1 MTKSNGE
8 RFIIAYNRLD
18 QGLRNIYNIKASLGF
33 GEVIRKISPINSIIK
48 KYEDDL
54 IEIGRLRNAIVH
66 ASGDT
71 LIAEPNTEVVEK
83 LEQIARVVTTPPR
96 VLDTLAKR
104 KVYSVD
110 GGTPLAEVCLKMFES
125 GFSIVPVY
133 IKNTLV
139 GVINRKMI
147 VDSIGAGIKAGV
159 ILDNLLKQPVAS
171 ALDVLNVSNHYEV
184 APSSVT
190 IDSMI
195 FMFQQNR
202 KLSSVVLTE
211 NGNYTEP
218 AKMVIVTADTI
229 DLNNILDNY

>member
-1 MTKSNGE
+1 MEKTLGE
-8 RFIIAYNRLD
+8 RFLLAYNKLD
-18 QGLRNIYNIKASLGF
+18 QGLRGIYNIKASLGF
-33 GEVIRKISPINSIIK
+33 GEIIRKIAPINSIIK

-71 LIAEPNTEVVEK
+71 LIAEPNVDIVEK
-83 LEQIARVVTTPPR
+83 LEQITRIVTTPPR
-96 VLDTLAKR
+96 VLDALAKR

-110 GGTPLAEVCLKMFES
+110 GETSLASVCAEMSTS
-125 GFSIVPVY
+125 GYSIVPVY

-147 VDSIGAGIKAGV
+147 IDSIGAGIRAGV
-159 ILDNLLKQPVAS
+159 SIDNLLKQPVAS
-171 ALDVLNVSNHYEV
+171 ALDVLNITSHYEV
-184 APSSVT
+184 APSSIT

-202 KLSSVVLTE
+202 RLSTVIITK
-211 NGNYTEP
+211 NGNYNEEP
-218 AKMVIVTADTI
+218 LAVIVASDLI
-229 DLNNILDNY
+229 DLQIVLDNY

>member
-8 RFIIAYNRLD
+8 RFIVAYNRLD

-71 LIAEPNTEVVEK
+71 LIAEPNTEVVER
-83 LEQIARVVTTPPR
+83 LEQIARIVTTPPR

-104 KVYSVD
+104 KVYSVE
-110 GGTPLAEVCLKMFES
+110 GSTPLGEVCLKMFES
-125 GFSIVPVY
+125 GYSIVPVY

-159 ILDNLLKQPVAS
+159 VLDNLLKQPVAS

-202 KLSSVVLTE
+202 KLSTVVITK
-211 NGNYTEP
+211 NGNYDEEP
-218 AKMVIVTADTI
+218 LAVVVTSDMI
-229 DLNNILDNY
+229 DLQTVLDNY

>member
-1 MTKSNGE
+1 MSKSNGE
-8 RFIIAYNRLD
+8 RFISAYNRLD

-33 GEVIRKISPINSIIK
+33 GEVVRKIAPINSIIK

-66 ASGDT
+66 ASSES
-71 LIAEPNTEVVEK
+71 LIAEPNLEVVEK
-83 LEQIARVVTTPPR
+83 LEQIARIATTPPR
-96 VLDTLAKR
+96 VIDTLAKR
-104 KVYSVD
+104 KVYSVLGD
-110 GGTPLAEVCLKMFES
+110 TPVGDVCLKMFES
-125 GFSIVPVY
+125 GYSIVPVY

-147 VDSIGAGIKAGV
+147 VDSVGASIKAGV
-159 ILDNLLKQPVAS
+159 SMDKLLSQPVAS

-184 APSSVT
+184 APSSIT

-202 KLSSVVLTE
+202 KLSTVIITK
-211 NGNYTEP
+211 NGNYDEEP
-218 AKMVIVTADTI
+218 LAVVVTSDLI
-229 DLNNILDNY
+229 DLQVVLDNY